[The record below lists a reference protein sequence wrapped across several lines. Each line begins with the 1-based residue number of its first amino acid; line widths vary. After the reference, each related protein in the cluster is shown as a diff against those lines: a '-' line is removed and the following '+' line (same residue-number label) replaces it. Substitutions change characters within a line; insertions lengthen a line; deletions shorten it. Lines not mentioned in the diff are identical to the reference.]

1 MFRAASEIITTN
13 GHTYDEILV
22 PTVKEIPISLNMFAE
37 SLNYEATICIGAMA
51 DNKLEDSKVHYQE
64 VLRSIYDYSTY
75 FGHLVGNC
83 LTYHDKSKL
92 DEAALRMYAQEVVSG
107 ICDLMKII
115 REINSM
121 ESSRYAGSIK
131 HN

>member
-37 SLNYEATICIGAMA
+37 SLNYEATICIGAMV

-83 LTYHDKSKL
+83 LTYHDKPKA